1 MIPGVVGFVV
11 GILAVAVLRRLYSR
25 HQSEGGAQP
34 ANPRGLPVP
43 DIVDIASEA
52 SFPASDPPAYD
63 FQKS

>member
-1 MIPGVVGFVV
+1 MIPGLVGFLLGV
-11 GILAVAVLRRLYSR
+11 LAGAALRRLYPR
-25 HQSEGGAQP
+25 HRSEGPTKP